1 MSDIKKGYTFTD
13 KSTDWVSNKETA
25 IRLNKMLDDAK
36 LNLVAG
42 TNITIT
48 PTANG
53 PSIAAT
59 GAGTGTV
66 TSVNLTAGT
75 GISVSGGPITTSG
88 SITVNNTA
96 PDQVV
101 SLTGTGTTTVTGTY
115 PSFTINSA
123 DQHVGTVTA
132 VTGTLPILSSG
143 GTAPDI
149 SINAATTLLPGSMS
163 AADKTKL
170 DGIEAGAQVNVATNL
185 AQGTRTTTTVPV
197 TSSTGNPATLDVAT
211 TLLAG
216 VMSSADKAKLDGIAA
231 NANNYSLPK
240 ATSTVLGGVEL
251 FDDTVQTVASNAVT
265 TTSARTYGV
274 QLNSVDQ
281 MVVNVPWIDSTFAAQ
296 TEKTFFAGPA
306 SSPSAT
312 PTFRAI
318 ASTDLPAFGS
328 GDVAF
333 AVGGGAGTIASNVI
347 YNANIN
353 SGAAIDYSKLAALN
367 STNIL
372 VGSSANVATSTA
384 VTGDVTISNTGV
396 TTIGADK
403 VTNSQLANM
412 GATTVKVNATT
423 STADPTDLLVS
434 TNTVVGRVAGDIVA
448 AQVVTDQ
455 IADNA
460 VTFAKLQDGVANTVL
475 ARAAA
480 TNGDVAGVALA
491 ASQLLGRGPAGDI
504 TAISL
509 GSNLSITGTT
519 LDSTGSG
526 GGIADGATL
535 TTGLTF
541 PVSGLHI
548 LDTDASHDLIIS
560 PGGDLTADRT
570 LTITT
575 GNANRTVTLTG
586 DTSLIGTNTGDQTI
600 TLTGGVTGSGTGSF
614 AATVVTNAN
623 LTGPITSVGNATS
636 VAAQTG
642 TGSTFVMQASPTL
655 TTPALGTP
663 TSGLLNSCTSNINA
677 TGNVARTFQARAGD
691 VFNVKDFGA
700 TGDGSTNDLP
710 AFNAAAT
717 AMLAYGGGCIYM
729 PAPSV
734 SYKLAGVWTI
744 TQTANSQSIC
754 LRGDGAGVTKLF
766 FSAASN
772 GIEIIASV
780 AQTEGATTSN
790 VITVEDFSIC
800 ASQAGVY
807 KGLKISGENV
817 NGSSIGYEIRRISF
831 EGYTVTKYWKD
842 AIHLINC
849 PNAVIKSV
857 RTVSANNSIANGG
870 DAIFLDS
877 TAPDVNRSP
886 TVCDI
891 SNVNVQGHAYGIRV
905 IGSNSWEG
913 VTVSECTFVLV
924 NTGIYWNTTTVE
936 EQLNVTNCHI
946 KAVSSW
952 INVNNCNRCF
962 ITSGNFDKE
971 GSAAFTGIDINAN
984 SDWATI
990 TNNFLRCGSGD
1001 VAVSMDSSNHT
1012 IVGNKMEGQS
1022 SGIVLNSG
1030 SDRSLVALNQLYN
1043 SGGTAR
1049 AGTCVTDNGANNQ
1062 VLNNF

>member
-1 MSDIKKGYTFTD
+1 VALTASTGITTSGTYPNFTIANSAPD
-13 KSTDWVSNKETA
+13 QTVS
-25 IRLNKMLDDAK
+25 L
-36 LNLVAG
+36 
-42 TNITIT
+42 
-48 PTANG
+48 
-53 PSIAAT
+53 T
-59 GAGTGTV
+59 GAGT
-66 TSVNLTAGT
+66 TS
-75 GISVSGGPITTSG
+75 I
-88 SITVNNTA
+88 
-96 PDQVV
+96 
-101 SLTGTGTTTVTGTY
+101 TGTY
-115 PSFTINSA
+115 PSFTVTSNDA
-123 DQHVGTVTA
+123 FTGTVTSVA
-132 VTGTLPILSSG
+132 ATAGTGITISGSPITSSGTLSITNSAPDQTVVLSGGTGITTSGTYPSFTVTNSAPDQTVAIAAGAGISVSGTYPNFTVTNSSPSSG
-143 GTAPDI
+143 GT
-149 SINAATTLLPGSMS
+149 
-163 AADKTKL
+163 
-170 DGIEAGAQVNVATNL
+170 
-185 AQGTRTTTTVPV
+185 V
-197 TSSTGNPATLDVAT
+197 TSVSGSGGSTGLTLT
-211 TLLAG
+211 GGPITSSGTL
-216 VMSSADKAKLDGIAA
+216 
-231 NANNYSLPK
+231 
-240 ATSTVLGGVEL
+240 TLGGTL
-251 FDDTVQTVASNAVT
+251 AVANGGTGTA
-265 TTSARTYGV
+265 
-274 QLNSVDQ
+274 
-281 MVVNVPWIDSTFAAQ
+281 
-296 TEKTFFAGPA
+296 
-306 SSPSAT
+306 SPSLVA
-312 PTFRAI
+312 
-318 ASTDLPAFGS
+318 GS
-328 GDVAF
+328 
-333 AVGGGAGTIASNVI
+333 N
-347 YNANIN
+347 
-353 SGAAIDYSKLAALN
+353 
-367 STNIL
+367 
-372 VGSSANVATSTA
+372 
-384 VTGDVTISNTGV
+384 VTISGSWPNQTINSVAGGTGTVTNVSV
-396 TTIGADK
+396 TTANGVSGT
-403 VTNSQLANM
+403 VTNS
-412 GATTVKVNATT
+412 TTT
-423 STADPTDLLVS
+423 P
-434 TNTVVGRVAGDIVA
+434 
-448 AQVVTDQ
+448 
-455 IADNA
+455 
-460 VTFAKLQDGVANTVL
+460 
-475 ARAAA
+475 
-480 TNGDVAGVALA
+480 
-491 ASQLLGRGPAGDI
+491 
-504 TAISL
+504 AISL
-509 GSNLSITGTT
+509 SLGAITPTSVAASGTVSGSNLS
-519 LDSTGSG
+519 
-526 GGIADGATL
+526 
-535 TTGLTF
+535 
-541 PVSGLHI
+541 
-548 LDTDASHDLIIS
+548 
-560 PGGDLTADRT
+560 
-570 LTITT
+570 
-575 GNANRTVTLTG
+575 
-586 DTSLIGTNTGDQTI
+586 GTNTGDQTNI
-600 TLTGGVTGSGTGSF
+600 SGN
-614 AATVVTNAN
+614 AATVTTNAN

-663 TSGLLNSCTSNINA
+663 TSGLLNSCTSNPNA
-677 TGNVARTFQARAGD
+677 TGASARTFQARAGD

-700 TGDGSTNDLP
+700 TGNGSTNDLP

-717 AMLAYGGGCIYM
+717 AMLTYGGGCIYM
-729 PAPSV
+729 PAPAV
-734 SYKLAGVWTI
+734 SYNLAGVWTI

-766 FSAASN
+766 FSTASN

-924 NTGIYWNTTTVE
+924 DTGIYWNTTTVE

-1001 VAVSMDSSNHT
+1001 VAISMDSSNHT